1 MKPSRKS
8 HPRIR
13 RAARRSAPRTA
24 PVLST
29 IPGIRRSRVATAQAR
44 IAADY
49 YRRADVRDR
58 LVDALLRELQER

>member
-8 HPRIR
+8 HPR
-13 RAARRSAPRTA
+13 
-24 PVLST
+24 
-29 IPGIRRSRVATAQAR
+29 IRRSRVATAQAR
-44 IAADY
+44 IAVDY